1 MFKQAKPRAGPAATP
16 ATTSAATHTQII
28 VPVRVPSNHLTK
40 RTGAFIS
47 VLNVSDL
54 RYDISGF
61 GAFLRELPPRL
72 GRNRA
77 LDASVHALTVVF
89 PALYL
94 QEPTPAMLAAYVH
107 ALRCLRLTLADRVTA
122 QTPETLCAIYLI
134 TLCQASTAFP
144 QPRHWGPIAGILRG
158 NFPI

>member
-1 MFKQAKPRAGPAATP
+1 MFKQAKPRAGSAATP
-16 ATTSAATHTQII
+16 VTTSAATHTHTIMPI
-28 VPVRVPSNHLTK
+28 RVPSNHLMK

-61 GAFLRELPPRL
+61 GAFLRELPRRL

-77 LDASVHALTVVF
+77 LDASVNALTVVF

-107 ALRCLRLTLADRVTA
+107 ALRCLRITLADRVTA

-134 TLCQASTAFP
+134 TLCQASIGIQRPYHRGA
-144 QPRHWGPIAGILRG
+144 IA
-158 NFPI
+158 

>member
-1 MFKQAKPRAGPAATP
+1 MFKQANPRRGSTAISAG
-16 ATTSAATHTQII
+16 THTHTAI
-28 VPVRVPSNHLTK
+28 PVRVPGSHLMK

-61 GAFLRELPPRL
+61 GAFLRELPRRL
-72 GRNRA
+72 GRNKA
-77 LDASVHALTVVF
+77 LDASVNALTVVF

-94 QEPTPAMLAAYVH
+94 QEPSPAMLAAYVH
-107 ALRCLRLTLADRVTA
+107 ALRCLRITLADRVTA

-134 TLCQASTAFP
+134 TLCQASIPFP
-144 QPRHWGPIAGILRG
+144 QPNHLKPIAMLRCR
-158 NFPI
+158 NWPI